1 MEQAGQ
7 ESGLEAF
14 SDASFAPS
22 VGAVTTILL
31 RSHGGVYYGFPK
43 VVFVDNMA
51 AINREFGV
59 HVT

>member
-1 MEQAGQ
+1 M
-7 ESGLEAF
+7 EAF